1 MSGATVPAIP
11 QTLEQLRKGNQ
22 LVLGPGSDAAPWWRW
37 HGGQTSVLASAG
49 RVLRAGR
56 SKLEVES
63 LSFVDFQLPLANRVY
78 TLASPPEK
86 ATAAENFFGRVL
98 TRFEGKPAYDQVVFA
113 HAARS
118 DAETLARLLYLD
130 GGPTAPFVVSRDG
143 RILQLYDPDLGAG
156 RLGPWSAALQARQL
170 GVMLL
175 GLAHAPGN
183 KMDVDYEVS
192 TFDGQRGSF
201 RGWRFFEDYP
211 AAQRDAVARLA
222 AYLSLKYGI
231 PPVTLPPPLRYR
243 VVGEERLTK
252 AGFRGFLSA
261 CQLSRGQQ
269 APETPGL
276 WDETGLPPH
285 WDWTAFL
292 DKLVGLVG
300 PAEQKRRLHHK
311 QETAEVED
319 RELEGEPDA
328 VRARVANALQ
338 KPDAQ
343 EPVFA
348 LASYRVAATGL
359 TQLHLADK
367 LRAAPGAARGQ
378 LDPSLSS
385 ASKEFQTAEQLEHT
399 DGAPG
404 PLTRKALHTATAALE
419 RPGPTERTA
428 AKPHI
433 MSANWGPLVDGR
445 RPLELLLAN
454 VPDGRPLRAEV
465 FSKQTKIA
473 AFDAVSEGGR
483 ASLSLP
489 VGQLARRHP
498 EVRDGGMR
506 VEAEVTVGTDKAR
519 RGFDSPGALEASSPH
534 YGGFQLRLGDRDKD
548 GVWGGK
554 PRQKQGAFVEQLQ
567 RDLASLGYWV
577 QPYMTPAGRNTP
589 ESLEVFSGVFDSLT
603 RAALFLFQWE
613 QAGERNRLD
622 VPSIAGKPAA
632 EADSWTLLKES
643 LEEAKT
649 RHDGQLDPE
658 TARLLKDAAQ
668 RRASRPGAPWLLTAA
683 GGAVR
688 MFQLPPSA
696 FYWLSRAVSADEWL
710 PYDGWFSRESLEL
723 LARASRTWAEAHPA
737 DKGARAIGLAG
748 LPALNGKGDEGNQ
761 WDVVTP
767 HLANLESADFEP
779 EAALRFA
786 RHWLEAGVQ
795 NLVFNCPFV
804 IESLKRWSGR
814 NGRAPQQLRAAG
826 SEQKSGACSMQMRS
840 RVGPVTA
847 NRLLYCTK
855 TGHQHPSRENPLT
868 DPDKLCPHAAT
879 CPMAYPTGKYW
890 QLNQG
895 DKNRFAD
902 GLLAQGG

>member
-1 MSGATVPAIP
+1 MSGATGSAIP
-11 QTLEQLRKGNQ
+11 QTLEQLREGTQ
-22 LVLGPGSDAAPWWRW
+22 LVLGPGGEAAPWWRW
-37 HGGQTSVLASAG
+37 HGGQTSVLAVGS

-56 SKLEVES
+56 IKLEVES
-63 LSFVDFQLPLANRVY
+63 LSFADFKLPLDNRVY
-78 TLASPPEK
+78 TKASPPEK
-86 ATAAENFFGRVL
+86 ATAADNFFGRVL
-98 TRFEGKPAYDQVVFA
+98 TRFAAKPAYDQVVLT
-113 HAARS
+113 HAARP
-118 DAETLARLLYLD
+118 DAEALARLLYLD

-156 RLGPWSAALQARQL
+156 RLGPWSAAQQARQL
-170 GVMLL
+170 GVVLL

-183 KMDVDYEVS
+183 KMDVDYEVT
-192 TFDGQRGSF
+192 TFDGHRGSF

-211 AAQRDAVARLA
+211 QAQRAAAARLG
-222 AYLSLKYGI
+222 AYLSVKYGI
-231 PPVTLPPPLRYR
+231 PCLTLPPPLRYR
-243 VVGEERLTK
+243 ALGEGRLAK
-252 AGFRGFLSA
+252 SGFRGFLSA
-261 CQLSRGQQ
+261 CQLTAGQQ
-269 APETPGL
+269 SKETPGL

-285 WDWTAFL
+285 WNWTEFL
-292 DKLVGLVG
+292 DKVEAQAG
-300 PAEQKRRLHHK
+300 PAEQKQRPHHS
-311 QETAEVED
+311 QETVEVED
-319 RELEGEPDA
+319 KELEGEEEE
-328 VRARVANALQ
+328 VRARVANAVK
-338 KPDAQ
+338 KPDEQ
-343 EPVFA
+343 DPGFA
-348 LASYRVAATGL
+348 LASYRVAASKL

-385 ASKEFQTAEQLEHT
+385 ASREFQTAEKLEHT
-399 DGAPG
+399 DGAPC
-404 PLTRKALHTATAALE
+404 PATRKALHTAAAALD
-419 RPGPTERTA
+419 RPGPTERAA
-428 AKPHI
+428 AKPHVL
-433 MSANWGPLVDGR
+433 SANWGPLADGK

-454 VPDGRPLRAEV
+454 VPDGRPLRAEI

-473 AFDAVSEGGR
+473 AFDTVSEAGR
-483 ASLSLP
+483 AVLNLP

-498 EVRDGGMR
+498 EVRDVGMR
-506 VEAEVTVGTDKAR
+506 VEAEVVVGTDKAR

-548 GVWGGK
+548 SVWGGK
-554 PRQKQGAFVEQLQ
+554 SRQKQGAFVDQLQ

-577 QPYMTPAGRNTP
+577 QPFLTPAGRQTP

-613 QAGERNRLD
+613 QSGERNRLD
-622 VPSIAGKPAA
+622 IPSIAGKPAGEA
-632 EADSWTLLKES
+632 ESWTLLKES

-658 TARLLKDAAQ
+658 TARLLKDAVQ
-668 RRASRPGAPWLLTAA
+668 RRVKRPGAPWLLAA
-683 GGAVR
+683 PGGALR
-688 MFQLPPSA
+688 LFQLPPSA
-696 FYWLSRAVSADEWL
+696 FYWLSRAISAEEWL
-710 PYDGWFSRESLEL
+710 PYDGWVTRESLEL
-723 LARASRTWAEAHPA
+723 IERASRTWAEAQPA
-737 DKGARAIGLAG
+737 DKGARAIGFAG

-761 WDVVTP
+761 WDVVTS
-767 HLANLESADFEP
+767 HLANFEAPGFEP

-804 IESLKRWSGR
+804 IETLKRWSGR
-814 NGRAPQQLRAAG
+814 NGRAPQQLRAAS

-847 NRLLYCTK
+847 NRLLYCARA
-855 TGHQHPSRENPLT
+855 GQQHPSRENPLT

-879 CPMAYPTGKYW
+879 CPMAFPSGKYW

-902 GLLAQGG
+902 GLLAQ